1 MKRLFF
7 LTIIGF
13 CLSGIPGFS
22 QSPILKFR
30 RLTTNQGLSQ
40 SHISTILKDKRGF
53 MWFGS
58 EDGLNKFDGFKFT
71 HYKHDSN
78 NKNSITDSYIQD
90 LLEDKA
96 GNLWVATS
104 AGLDRYDREK
114 NIFIHYKNGEA
125 NYDINDIFQDSK
137 GRIWLG
143 TSQGLFLFNATTGT
157 FKTWHLGD
165 QKLRSR
171 RGVFV
176 TQVIEDHDGS
186 LWLGTEHGL
195 FRFNPENGTSKG
207 YFKDSVPKTGLVS
220 DWIRALCKDSK
231 GAIWVGTHAG
241 GLSLYDEH
249 SDSFRT
255 FLHDKSKNSIAHND
269 ILSLMEA
276 NDGKMWI
283 GTENGGISV
292 YDVFKNKFVTY
303 ENDPADYTT
312 LGNNSVYCIYRDN
325 TENIWIGTYAGGVN
339 FISKYEDKFFSY
351 RQIVT
356 NNNSLSNNN
365 VLSICVDSSGNKIW
379 LGTDGGGLDLLDRN
393 TNTFTHF
400 KHTNSKNSISTDY
413 VKSVIQVSKDVLGL
427 GHHNGGFD
435 LFNTKTGIFTHH
447 IPIPG
452 NPNSLSSLDVNNLLR
467 DADGNLWIG
476 MWKGG
481 LDFYEVASK
490 KFTHY
495 QNDPDDKTSLSG
507 DIVTTVFQDRKGGI
521 WVGTHMGLNYLDAD
535 RKHFKR
541 YQNKTDDSTSLSNN
555 KVQTIFEV
563 ANGDL
568 WIGTRGGG
576 LNYFDRKKQTFK
588 SYTEK
593 DGLASNVVFAI
604 LKDRKDNLWLSTN
617 KGISCLSLQNKK
629 FRNYDISDGLQ
640 GNEFRFNS
648 RFQTSDGQMFFGGVN
663 GFSSFYPEQLRDNR
677 FVPPVYI
684 TDLLIFNKEV
694 IPGDGN
700 KILPRHISET
710 REITLSHK
718 QSVFTLEFAALNYT
732 LARKNQYAYKLEG
745 FDADWNNVG
754 TKRTA
759 TYTNLDP
766 GTYVFRVRASNNDG
780 IWNNIGTALKIIVE
794 PPFWLTWWFKAISIL
809 LFIGLAIAF
818 YKIRTYRILQRQKTL
833 ERQIKERTIQLEHS
847 ILEEKKAV
855 QKAELANRAK
865 SSFLATMSHE
875 IRTPMNGVIGL
886 ASLLAETPLNEEQQ
900 NFTKSIQDC
909 GENLLTVINDILDF
923 SKIESGNMELEEGD
937 FSLRTCIEEV
947 MDLFAPKA
955 AETHLDLIYQID
967 PDVPSQIIGDSLRL
981 RQILINLVNNA
992 IKFTKEGEIF
1002 LRVKLMNVFDDD
1014 SMELGFD
1021 VKDTGIGIAEDK
1033 MDRLFKSFSQVDSST
1048 TRRYGGT
1055 GLGLVICEKLV
1066 ALMGGTI
1073 SVKSVIGKGST
1084 FHFSIKTKRSTM
1096 SMQNYITYN
1105 MDELENSKILIVD
1118 DNETNW
1124 GILKGQLEDWKL
1136 IPYVASSGSQALNI
1150 LAQNINFSLVITDM
1164 EMPLMDGIQLA
1175 SLIRE
1180 RYPLLPVML
1189 LSSKGNEIQKHNPGL
1204 FCSILTK
1211 PVKQHVL
1218 SRNIFT
1224 ELNRSKRSGNN
1235 QIDEPDVP
1243 KKKLKSDFSVKYPLN
1258 ILVAEDNRINQIV
1271 ILNIL
1276 NKLGYKPDLAADGF
1290 EALKMTTLKKYDVIL
1305 MDIQMPLMDG
1315 LEATQLIK
1323 KRYPAQP
1330 FIIAMTANALPE
1342 DKEMCLRAGMDD
1354 YISKPV
1360 NLDDLMQML
1369 EKWAAHLQ
1377 STLAL

>member
-1 MKRLFF
+1 MPR
-7 LTIIGF
+7 
-13 CLSGIPGFS
+13 
-22 QSPILKFR
+22 FR

-40 SHISTILKDKRGF
+40 SHISTILKDKKGF
-53 MWFGS
+53 MWLGS

-71 HYKHDSN
+71 HFKHDAN

-104 AGLDRYDREK
+104 GGLDRYDREK
-114 NIFIHYKNGEA
+114 NIFVHYRNGDA
-125 NYDINDIFQDSK
+125 SYDINDIFQDSK

-143 TSQGLFLFNATTGT
+143 TSQGLFLFNAATGV
-157 FKTWHLGD
+157 FKTWHLGE
-165 QKLRSR
+165 QKLKS
-171 RGVFV
+171 GGSAFV
-176 TQVIEDHDGS
+176 TQVIEDNDGS

-195 FRFNPENGTSKG
+195 FRFNPESGISRG
-207 YFKDSVPKTGLVS
+207 YFKNSDPKNGLVS
-220 DWIRALCKDSK
+220 DWIMALCKDLK
-231 GAIWVGTHAG
+231 GDIWVGTRGG
-241 GLSLYDEH
+241 GLSLYNENNDT
-249 SDSFRT
+249 FRT
-255 FLHDKSKNSIAHND
+255 FLHDKTKNSIAHND

-292 YDVFKNKFVTY
+292 YDIFRNKFVTY
-303 ENDPADYTT
+303 QYDAADYTT
-312 LGNNSVYCIYRDN
+312 LSNNSVYCIYRDDA
-325 TENIWIGTYAGGVN
+325 ENIWIGTYAGGVN

-356 NNNSLSNNN
+356 NKNSLSNNN

-393 TNTFTHF
+393 TNSFKHF
-400 KHTNSKNSISTDY
+400 RHTNSKNSISTDY
-413 VKSVIQVSKDVLGL
+413 VISVIQVSKDVLGL
-427 GHHNGGFD
+427 GYHNGGFD
-435 LFNTKTGIFTHH
+435 LYNTKTGIFIHH
-447 IPIPG
+447 VPIPG
-452 NPNSLSSLDVNNLLR
+452 NPNSLSILDVNNLLR
-467 DADGNLWIG
+467 DASGNLWIG
-476 MWKGG
+476 TWKGG
-481 LDFYEVASK
+481 LDFYDIANK

-495 QNDPDDKTSLSG
+495 RNDPADDKSLSG

-521 WVGTHMGLNYLDAD
+521 WVGTQTGLNYLDAD

-541 YQNKTDDSTSLSNN
+541 YQHKANDKFSLSNN

-604 LKDRKDNLWLSTN
+604 LKDRKNNLWLSTN
-617 KGISCLSLQNKK
+617 KGISCFNLQKEK

-640 GNEFRFNS
+640 GNEFRYNS

-663 GFSSFYPEQLRDNR
+663 GFSSFYPEQLRDNK

-684 TDLLIFNKEV
+684 TDLLIFNKEI
-694 IPGDGN
+694 IPGDSN
-700 KILPRHISET
+700 DILPKHISET
-710 REITLSHK
+710 KVITLSHK
-718 QSVFTLEFAALNYT
+718 HSVFTLEFAALNYT

-745 FDADWNNVG
+745 FDTDWNYVG

-780 IWNNIGTALKIIVE
+780 VWNNKGTSLKIIIE
-794 PPFWLTWWFKAISIL
+794 PPFWLTWWFKAASIL

-818 YKIRTYRILQRQKTL
+818 YRVRTYRILKRQKTL

-847 ILEEKKAV
+847 IEEERKAV
-855 QKAELANRAK
+855 QKAEMASRAK

-875 IRTPMNGVIGL
+875 IRTPMNGVLGL
-886 ASLLAETPLNEEQQ
+886 ASLLAETPLNEEQR
-900 NFTKSIQDC
+900 NFTKSIQAC

-947 MDLFAPKA
+947 MDLFSPKA
-955 AETHLDLIYQID
+955 AEMHLDLIYQID

-992 IKFTKEGEIF
+992 IKFTREGEIF
-1002 LRVKLMNVFDDD
+1002 LRVSVINIFDDD
-1014 SMELGFD
+1014 SVELGFD

-1066 ALMGGTI
+1066 ALMGGSI
-1073 SVKSVIGKGST
+1073 SVKSVVGEGST
-1084 FHFSIKTKRSTM
+1084 FHFSIKTKRSRQSLQT
-1096 SMQNYITYN
+1096 YVTYN
-1105 MDELENSKILIVD
+1105 MDGLENSKILIVD

-1124 GILKGQLEDWKL
+1124 EILKGQLEDWKL
-1136 IPYVASSGSQALNI
+1136 IPYVASSGKQALEI
-1150 LAQNINFSLVITDM
+1150 LEQKINFSLVITDM

-1175 SLIRE
+1175 SLIKE
-1180 RYPLLPVML
+1180 RYPILPVML

-1218 SRNIFT
+1218 SRHIFT
-1224 ELNRSKRSGNN
+1224 ELSKFKKAAIN
-1235 QIDEPDVP
+1235 QVQEPDIP
-1243 KKKLKSDFSVKYPLN
+1243 KKKLRSDFSIKYPLN
-1258 ILVAEDNRINQIV
+1258 ILVAEDNKINQIV
-1271 ILNIL
+1271 IMNIL
-1276 NKLGYKPDLAADGF
+1276 KKLGYTADLATDGF
-1290 EALKMTTLKKYDVIL
+1290 EALKMATQKKFDVIL

-1323 KRYPAQP
+1323 KRYPVQP

-1342 DKEMCLRAGMDD
+1342 DREMCMRSGMDD

-1360 NLDDLMQML
+1360 NLDELMLML
-1369 EKWAAHLQ
+1369 EKWAAQ
-1377 STLAL
+1377 SQATLAS

>member
-1 MKRLFF
+1 
-7 LTIIGF
+7 
-13 CLSGIPGFS
+13 
-22 QSPILKFR
+22 
-30 RLTTNQGLSQ
+30 
-40 SHISTILKDKRGF
+40 
-53 MWFGS
+53 MWLGS

-104 AGLDRYDREK
+104 GGLDRYDREK
-114 NIFIHYKNGEA
+114 NVFIHYKNGDA
-125 NYDINDIFQDSK
+125 TYDINDIFQDSK

-143 TSQGLFLFNATTGT
+143 TSQGLFLFNADTGV

-165 QKLRSR
+165 QKLKS
-171 RGVFV
+171 GGSAFV
-176 TQVIEDHDGS
+176 TQVVEDNDGS

-195 FRFNPENGTSKG
+195 FRFNPETGVSKG
-207 YFKDSVPKTGLVS
+207 YYKDSEPKNGLAS
-220 DWIRALCKDSK
+220 DWIMALCKDLK
-231 GAIWVGTHAG
+231 GDIWVGTHGG
-241 GLSLYDEH
+241 GLSLYNEK
-249 SDSFRT
+249 SNTFRT
-255 FLHDKSKNSIAHND
+255 FLHDKTKNSIAHND

-292 YDVFKNKFVTY
+292 YDIFRNKFVTY
-303 ENDPADYTT
+303 KNDAADYTT
-312 LGNNSVYCIYRDN
+312 ISNNSIYCIYRDN
-325 TENIWIGTYAGGVN
+325 AENTWIGTYSGGVN

-351 RQIVT
+351 RQIVA
-356 NNNSLSNNN
+356 NKNSLSNNN
-365 VLSICVDSSGNKIW
+365 VLSICVDSTGNKIW
-379 LGTDGGGLDLLDRN
+379 LGTDGGGLDLLDRR
-393 TNTFTHF
+393 TNSFTHF
-400 KHTNSKNSISTDY
+400 SHNNSKNSVSTDY
-413 VKSVIQVSKDVLGL
+413 VISVIQVSKDVLGL
-427 GHHNGGFD
+427 GYHNGGFD
-435 LFNTKTGIFTHH
+435 FFDTKTGVFTHH
-447 IPIPG
+447 MPVPG
-452 NPNSLSSLDVNNLLR
+452 NPNSLAISDVNNLLR
-467 DADGNLWIG
+467 DGDGNVWIG
-476 MWKGG
+476 TWKGG
-481 LDFYEVASK
+481 LDFYDVANK

-495 QNDPDDKTSLSG
+495 RNDPADKTTLSG
-507 DIVTTVFQDRKGGI
+507 DIVTTVYQDRKGGI
-521 WVGTHMGLNYLDAD
+521 WVGTQTGLNYLDSD

-541 YQNKTDDSTSLSNN
+541 FQHRINDTSSLSNN

-576 LNYFDRKKQTFK
+576 LNYFDRQKQTFK

-604 LKDRKDNLWLSTN
+604 LKDRKNNLWLSTN
-617 KGISCLSLQNKK
+617 KGISCFSLKTEK

-640 GNEFRFNS
+640 GNEFRYNS

-663 GFSSFYPEQLRDNR
+663 GFSSFYPEQLRDNK

-684 TDLLIFNKEV
+684 TDLQIFNKEV
-694 IPGDGN
+694 VPGDSSD
-700 KILPRHISET
+700 ILPNHISET
-710 REITLSHK
+710 KVITLSHK

-745 FDADWNNVG
+745 FDTDWNYVG

-780 IWNNIGTALKIIVE
+780 VWNNKGTALTIIIE
-794 PPFWLTWWFKAISIL
+794 PPFWLTWWFKAASIL

-818 YKIRTYRILQRQKTL
+818 YRVRTYRILKRQKAL

-847 ILEEKKAV
+847 IEEERKAV
-855 QKAELANRAK
+855 QKAEMASRAK

-886 ASLLAETPLNEEQQ
+886 ASLLAETSLNEEQQ
-900 NFTKSIQDC
+900 NFTKSIQAC

-947 MDLFAPKA
+947 MDLFSAKA
-955 AETHLDLIYQID
+955 AELHLDLIYQID

-981 RQILINLVNNA
+981 RQILLNLINNA
-992 IKFTKEGEIF
+992 IKFTQEGEIF
-1002 LRVKLMNVFDDD
+1002 LRVRLMNIFDDD
-1014 SMELGFD
+1014 SLEIGFD

-1066 ALMGGTI
+1066 GLMGGAI
-1073 SVKSVIGKGST
+1073 SVKSVVGEGSV
-1084 FHFSIKTKRSTM
+1084 FHFSIKTKRSTQ
-1096 SMQNYITYN
+1096 SLQTYVTHN
-1105 MDELENSKILIVD
+1105 MDGLENSKILIVD

-1136 IPYVASSGSQALNI
+1136 IPYVASSGKQALEI

-1175 SLIRE
+1175 SLVRE

-1218 SRNIFT
+1218 SRHIFT
-1224 ELNRSKRSGNN
+1224 ELSRYKKTVINHVF
-1235 QIDEPDVP
+1235 EPDVP
-1243 KKKLKSDFSVKYPLN
+1243 KKKLRSDFSIKYPLN
-1258 ILVAEDNRINQIV
+1258 ILIAEDNKINQIV
-1271 ILNIL
+1271 ITNIL
-1276 NKLGYKPDLAADGF
+1276 NKLGYTADLATDGF
-1290 EALKMTTLKKYDVIL
+1290 EALKIATQKKFDIIL
-1305 MDIQMPLMDG
+1305 MDVQMPLMDG

-1330 FIIAMTANALPE
+1330 FIIAMTANALQE
-1342 DKEMCLRAGMDD
+1342 DKEMCFQAGMDD

-1360 NLDDLMQML
+1360 NLDELMLML

-1377 STLAL
+1377 TTLAT